1 MARVRRGTAANIIRQ
16 LINVVGQLALVP
28 ILLKFWGA
36 ELFGE
41 WQMLTAGAAYVALL
55 NFGFQTYATNRMNQH
70 YSRNEMREFNRIL
83 QSSLFLALVIA
94 FVGTLLALIV
104 SFLLPIGNWLAPATS
119 NNRTIIALLLTWHAG
134 SLITGVLG
142 GIYRAVGE
150 YSRDMFFANLYYSSQ
165 MIVTALIA
173 ATGGRLLAASAA
185 QLVLLAVLASMI
197 RADLIRRHPEV
208 ELGIRQRDRRLALS
222 FVAPSA
228 LFLVIQVSML
238 LSIQGSTLV
247 VGAVMGAGAVAV
259 FVATRSLVNLIPQA
273 INSIGQVMW
282 PEFTALEA
290 NGKLDILRD
299 MQQLLT
305 KLSLWLAVCAALLL
319 HFVGADVVSVWTHN
333 RLPYDGLLMDALLLF
348 QLTASWYLPSS
359 LVIASSNRHKP
370 LALCQAAVV
379 AGLGLGF
386 VFARNWGAAG
396 VVFGLLL
403 ADALTSAW
411 YVPRAACRLL
421 RCNLTSLFGQT
432 ILRGVPVAACLFV
445 IARMLSGALVGSPAL
460 TRISVLAIMIGTV
473 GLILLVTIWLSSS
486 EKARLRPLF
495 LNAKLFTQFASEQ

>member
-1 MARVRRGTAANIIRQ
+1 MAARTTSVMARVRRGTAANIIRQ

-305 KLSLWLAVCAALLL
+305 
-319 HFVGADVVSVWTHN
+319 
-333 RLPYDGLLMDALLLF
+333 
-348 QLTASWYLPSS
+348 
-359 LVIASSNRHKP
+359 
-370 LALCQAAVV
+370 
-379 AGLGLGF
+379 
-386 VFARNWGAAG
+386 
-396 VVFGLLL
+396 
-403 ADALTSAW
+403 
-411 YVPRAACRLL
+411 
-421 RCNLTSLFGQT
+421 
-432 ILRGVPVAACLFV
+432 
-445 IARMLSGALVGSPAL
+445 
-460 TRISVLAIMIGTV
+460 
-473 GLILLVTIWLSSS
+473 
-486 EKARLRPLF
+486 
-495 LNAKLFTQFASEQ
+495 